1 MAAAPRIQ
9 HDSLMKLWTALCLGL
24 LFVFG
29 IVAQQPP
36 VQQDETIRV
45 DVDIVNILAT
55 VRNKSGGLVANLNKE
70 DFTINE
76 NGQKQEIKYFTRE
89 TDLPL
94 TIGLL
99 FDVSRSQENLIEVQ
113 RRAAFQFFSSVLGPK
128 DLAFLLTFGQDA
140 ELLQD
145 YTNSRKLLQHALDE
159 VRLSGPVGG
168 LHPGPVPTMN
178 NPRGTVLFDAVYLAA
193 AEQLK
198 GQVGRKVL
206 VILTDGVD
214 QGSRYKINDAIKAA
228 QLADVMIY
236 SIYYADPSYGYYP
249 SDRDVKRMAED
260 TGGRVM
266 KVDRKNSL
274 QSIFTTIQEEMR
286 SQYAIGYSPVNSEKD
301 GSFRK
306 IEIKMA
312 DRDLK
317 VQARKGYFAVP
328 RGAEEE

>member
-1 MAAAPRIQ
+1 
-9 HDSLMKLWTALCLGL
+9 MKLWTALCLGL

-29 IVAQQPP
+29 IVAQQPAL
-36 VQQDETIRV
+36 QQDDTIRV

-55 VRNKSGGLVANLNKE
+55 VRNKSGGLVANLSKD
-70 DFTINE
+70 DFTIFE

-99 FDVSRSQENLIEVQ
+99 FDISRSQENLIEVQ
-113 RRAAFQFFSSVLGPK
+113 RRAAFQFFSTVLGPK

-145 YTNSRKLLQHALDE
+145 YTNSRKLLQQALNE
-159 VRLSGPVGG
+159 VRVNGPVGG

-214 QGSRYKINDAIKAA
+214 QGSRYKIHDAIKAA

-236 SIYYADPSYGYYP
+236 SIYYADPSFGYSP

-274 QSIFTTIQEEMR
+274 QSIFATIQEEMR
-286 SQYAIGYSPVNSEKD
+286 SQYAIGYSPTNSEKD

-306 IEIKMA
+306 LDIKLA

-317 VQARKGYFAVP
+317 VQARKGYFAVA
-328 RGAEEE
+328 RGAEE